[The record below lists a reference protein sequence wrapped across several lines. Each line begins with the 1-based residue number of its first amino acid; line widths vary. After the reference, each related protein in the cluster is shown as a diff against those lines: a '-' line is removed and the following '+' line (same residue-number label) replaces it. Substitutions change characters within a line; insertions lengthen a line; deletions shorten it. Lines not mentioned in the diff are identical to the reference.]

1 MANSAPG
8 AHRAGRTL
16 GTSAASES
24 YIDFLKM
31 VFGVAGAAGS
41 RMGGGRRAQMD
52 VCFTNS
58 VSVMLWVTADL

>member
-16 GTSAASES
+16 GTSAAPES

-31 VFGVAGAAGS
+31 VFGVAG
-41 RMGGGRRAQMD
+41 GGQQQNGGWEESPNECVLHKQRLCDALGN
-52 VCFTNS
+52 C
-58 VSVMLWVTADL
+58 